1 MGQADRCDA
10 RGRLNHPARRESRLS
25 IEKLDE
31 TMDLP
36 GLKMFF
42 FGMTDLSRVL
52 ADSRK
57 PDWESPK
64 LWQFVDRAVRK
75 GRERGIVGRRQYQ
88 LCLHHGRDAAAR
100 EAAP

>member
-1 MGQADRCDA
+1 
-10 RGRLNHPARRESRLS
+10 
-25 IEKLDE
+25 
-31 TMDLP
+31 MDLP

-75 GRERGIVGRRQYQ
+75 GRERGIVVG
-88 LCLHHGRDAAAR
+88 AIPVMPTPWAR
-100 EAAP
+100 CGGA